1 LSGALLVGLLA
12 GLSDCR
18 PPGPANGASVGAE
31 DRSAPVVL
39 ALKEFGVA
47 FEVSP
52 SCKLQRGDYA
62 GVGLPAK
69 SWQDVPQNALANT
82 YYKVLSSRQSPGSV
96 ELELLD
102 TEGERLWLRNT
113 PVEAGAKDNMA
124 TRWHCAISVD
134 QVQARVPKTK
144 NRYLR
149 LNSARCAELSPIL
162 GSAKDISAST
172 YTITGASLFSGS
184 APAPERVAQGEHGP
198 TAFGIRLEA
207 EGGEKRMTVSSE
219 DLDACFVPADRSP
232 PAPGEA
238 QRLRDWLE
246 SPNPD
251 MTPPPPV
258 SVETVEAVMGI
269 SRAQCADQRFR
280 RKAGLECHT
289 PLLRVVTEDKPGLFG
304 PSRIRFVRE
313 RLVSGLYFVDGKLAS
328 PEEAITVQ
336 AAVRTPGLSRDG
348 AFAESFEEALK
359 GSMEDPTARKQ
370 RATRGRFELVKARD
384 REQPTHFVDIRL
396 SFEVPDVETTTET
409 RRHEYVAGKKQV
421 PNPER
426 PKAVDALA
434 QAESQ
439 KVSALNEA
447 ELFKQGIEQA
457 KKLCDEGADAA
468 SDAAGDALGGFAAW
482 ATDVAAKGSC
492 AGASNLAE
500 EKLVNE
506 RIAEATQAVIDA
518 QTLLANTPETIAV
531 DDKRTHEYQAKHYRR
546 KGTARANLSIAPAS
560 NPGNVQLSYAVEV
573 PFDASDV
580 EIPNLPEVKLEGHQ
594 AVVPSVADA
603 ERALAKA
610 LLPEIDQAVLRWGA
624 QREIGGDLGEVK
636 PGTRPWMVLVARQA
650 ATNRPIRLLSDLL
663 DNRGEVLEKGELS
676 YQVLVPPAEGRCYV
690 FGATAMDGA
699 KAGLDLDLRRPDG
712 GSVALDR
719 RPDADAAFEVC
730 DLPEGKYEARLGLS
744 GERPGAVL
752 LSMFESTPG
761 RLSAED
767 VKAASLGLP
776 TMPRRGE
783 ALRLDGSGTVAFKGT
798 AGKLVVGKVGDRD
811 GDLIADDVDRC
822 PYEQELKNGYLDDD
836 GCPDEAPAGTAA
848 PAPAPAA
855 VAAAPSSTPAPSAAL
870 VAVKPAPS
878 PAPAPAPAAGDDKSK
893 KKSKKTV
900 VFVP

>member
-1 LSGALLVGLLA
+1 
-12 GLSDCR
+12 
-18 PPGPANGASVGAE
+18 
-31 DRSAPVVL
+31 
-39 ALKEFGVA
+39 
-47 FEVSP
+47 
-52 SCKLQRGDYA
+52 
-62 GVGLPAK
+62 
-69 SWQDVPQNALANT
+69 
-82 YYKVLSSRQSPGSV
+82 
-96 ELELLD
+96 
-102 TEGERLWLRNT
+102 
-113 PVEAGAKDNMA
+113 M
-124 TRWHCAISVD
+124 
-134 QVQARVPKTK
+134 
-144 NRYLR
+144 
-149 LNSARCAELSPIL
+149 
-162 GSAKDISAST
+162 
-172 YTITGASLFSGS
+172 FSGS
-184 APAPERVAQGEHGP
+184 APAPERVAQGERGP

-207 EGGEKRMTVSSE
+207 EGGEKRLTVSSE

-251 MTPPPPV
+251 MTAPPGV

-269 SRAQCADQRFR
+269 SRAQCAEQRFR

-289 PLLRVVTEDKPGLFG
+289 PLLRLLTDDKPGVFG
-304 PSRIRFVRE
+304 PSRVRFVRE

-336 AAVRTPGLSRDG
+336 AAVRTPGLSREG

-359 GSMEDPTARKQ
+359 GTMDDPVARKQ
-370 RATRGRFELVKARD
+370 RATRGRFELVKSRE

-426 PKAVDALA
+426 PKAIDALA
-434 QAESQ
+434 QAEAQ
-439 KVSALNEA
+439 KESALNEA
-447 ELFKQGIEQA
+447 ELFKQGIAQA
-457 KKLCDEGADAA
+457 KKLCDEGAEEA
-468 SDAAGDALGGFAAW
+468 SSAAGDALGGFAAW
-482 ATDVAAKGSC
+482 ATDVAAKGTC

-506 RIAEATQAVIDA
+506 RITEATQAVIDA
-518 QTLLANTPETIAV
+518 QARLANTPETIAV

-546 KGTARANLSIAPAS
+546 RGNARANLSIAPAS
-560 NPGNVQLSYAVEV
+560 NPGNVQLSYTVEV

-580 EIPNLPEVKLEGHQ
+580 EIPNLPEVKLQGRQ

-624 QREIGGDLGEVK
+624 QREIGGDVGEIK

-663 DNRGEVLEKGELS
+663 DNRPEVLEKGDLS
-676 YQVLVPPAEGRCYV
+676 YQVLVPPAADGRCYV
-690 FGATAMDGA
+690 FGATALEGS

-730 DLPEGKYEARLGLS
+730 DLPEGKYEAKLGLS
-744 GERPGAVL
+744 GDRPGAVL

-783 ALRLDGSGTVAFKGT
+783 VLRLDGSGTVAFKGT

-822 PYEQELKNGYLDDD
+822 PYEQEVKNGYLDED
-836 GCPDEAPAGTAA
+836 GCPDEAPAGAST
-848 PAPAPAA
+848 A
-855 VAAAPSSTPAPSAAL
+855 VAAAPASTPAPSAAL
-870 VAVKPAPS
+870 VPTTAAPS
-878 PAPAPAPAAGDDKSK
+878 RAPGAGDGKPDDKQSQK
-893 KKSKKTV
+893 KAKKTV